1 VTEPHD
7 DLDNWLHT
15 RIEPMQPPPGTF
27 ERIRKNAR
35 RRKRRQALLSAAS
48 AGAVAAVITLAVVA
62 LPKVVPTVLHLHSH
76 QAGHSAAAP
85 APSSS
90 PISTTAGTPFTA
102 HSYPVNRLP
111 SVPPNF
117 QATSVTFASLQTGWV
132 IGQAAVGVPGYCR
145 TGYCT
150 SMART
155 DNAGKSW
162 YGLHAPLAGAPDGP
176 AGVSQVR
183 FLNTETGWAF
193 GPELFATHDGGATWA
208 RVPVPNGMRV
218 TSLETVGSA
227 AFAVFA
233 QCTGTGED
241 FAAGCTR
248 FFLYSSLVTGND
260 WTPVPG
266 LAGGFA
272 LNSGAASSATIV
284 LTHSEGYLY
293 TPDGKLFSGPATAG
307 AAWQLVS
314 PTSLPCL
321 PGPAEAD
328 GQPSGGQLAASAPGD
343 LALVC
348 PPGQAGGTQSGGHPQ
363 VIYTSVNGGHSWLPH
378 GGLPIPATVTSLAAS
393 TGGVLAVGTSQ
404 GIEVSP
410 DNGATWRLTLHGAG
424 VSYVGLTSPL
434 QGVAVPADTSLHQ
447 LWFTFDGGQS
457 WQASAIANGL
467 SPGKV
472 TRRQPQ
478 PA

>member
-1 VTEPHD
+1 MTEPHD
-7 DLDNWLHT
+7 DLDNWLHA

-35 RRKRRQALLSAAS
+35 RRKRRQAVLSAAS

-76 QAGHSAAAP
+76 PADHSASAP

-90 PISTTAGTPFTA
+90 PVTTTAGTPFDTQSHPA
-102 HSYPVNRLP
+102 SNLP
-111 SVPPNF
+111 SVPPDF
-117 QATSVTFASLQTGWV
+117 QATSVTFANLHTGWV

-162 YGLHAPLAGAPDGP
+162 YGLPAPLTGAPDGST
-176 AGVSQVR
+176 GVSQVR

-193 GPELFATHDGGATWA
+193 GPELFVTHDSGTTWTQ
-208 RVPVPNGMRV
+208 VTVPNGMRV
-218 TSLETVGSA
+218 TSLETVGSE

-233 QCTGTGED
+233 QCTGTGAD
-241 FAAGCTR
+241 FAADCTR
-248 FFLYSSLVTGND
+248 FFLYSSPAASND

-284 LTHSEGYLY
+284 LTHGEGYLY
-293 TPDGKLFSGPATAG
+293 TPDGKLLRGPTTAG
-307 AAWQLVS
+307 ATWQLAS

-321 PGPAEAD
+321 PGPAQAD
-328 GQPSGGQLAASAPGD
+328 GQPSVGQLAASAPGD

-348 PPGQAGGTQSGGHPQ
+348 PPGQTGGTQSGGHPQ
-363 VIYTSVNGGHSWLPH
+363 VIYTSVNGGASWLPH
-378 GGLPIPATVTSLAAS
+378 GSLPIPATVTSLAANP
-393 TGGVLAVGTSQ
+393 GVLAVGTSQ
-404 GIEVSP
+404 GIEVSQ
-410 DNGATWRLTLHGAG
+410 DNGQTWRMALHGPG
-424 VSYVGLTSPL
+424 VSYVGLTSSF

-447 LWFTFDGGQS
+447 LWFTFDSGQS
-457 WQASAIANGL
+457 WRSYRIANG
-467 SPGKV
+467 
-472 TRRQPQ
+472 
-478 PA
+478 